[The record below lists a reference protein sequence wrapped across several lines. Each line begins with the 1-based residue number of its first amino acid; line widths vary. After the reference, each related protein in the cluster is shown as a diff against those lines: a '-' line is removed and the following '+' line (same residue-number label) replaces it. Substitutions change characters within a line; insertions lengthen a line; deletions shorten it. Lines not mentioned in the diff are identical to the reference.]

1 MLCNDMTEYYRR
13 DISAA
18 VKEALADMPVVVLTG
33 MRQTG
38 KSTFL
43 QKEPGF
49 KRRRYVSFDDF
60 TQLAAAKA
68 DPDGFLATE
77 GPITI
82 DEAQKCPEILG
93 AIKRSVDRDRI
104 PGRFL
109 LSGSVNFSMVRGIS
123 ESLAGRAV
131 YFVLHPFTRRE
142 ISGAIRKQPFL
153 KSFFDSPRIGRSSEK
168 SVPLKMVEIL
178 TGGMPSVCLREVKNR
193 ALWFRGYEQTYLERD
208 VRELSQIS
216 DVISFRNLMGLAA
229 LRTGQLLSPSQ
240 LGRDA
245 KLNVATTSRYLS
257 LLETSYVLYR
267 MSPYLQ
273 NRSTRLIKSPKL
285 YLSDAG
291 LACHLAGTVES
302 GGRLLEAFKG
312 SAFET
317 YVAQNLMG
325 IIDAAWPEA
334 QLHFWNVQG
343 RHEVDFV
350 VEAGRSCIAIELKSG
365 TRWIERDLSGL
376 KAFLA
381 ATPHCKAAILAYNGT
396 DAVSLGEKLWALPV
410 SMVIS

>member
-1 MLCNDMTEYYRR
+1 
-13 DISAA
+13 
-18 VKEALADMPVVVLTG
+18 MPVVVLTG

-43 QKEPGF
+43 QQEPGI

-60 TQLAAAKA
+60 TQLAAAKE
-68 DPDGFLATE
+68 DPEGFLATD

-93 AIKRSVDRDRI
+93 AIKQSVDRDRT

-109 LSGSVNFSMVRGIS
+109 LSGSANFSMLRGIS

-142 ISGAIRKQPFL
+142 ISGAVSKQPFL
-153 KSFFDSPRIGRSSEK
+153 KSFFGSPRIGWKVENL
-168 SVPLKMVEIL
+168 VPLKTDEIL
-178 TGGMPSVCLREVKNR
+178 TGGMPTVCLGEVKNK
-193 ALWFRGYEQTYLERD
+193 ALWFRGFEQTYLERD
-208 VRELSQIS
+208 IRELSQIS
-216 DVISFRNLMGLAA
+216 DVISFRNLMSLVA

-245 KLNVATTSRYLS
+245 KLNVATSSRYLS
-257 LLETSYVLYR
+257 LLETSYVVYR
-267 MSPYLQ
+267 VSPYLR
-273 NRSTRLIKSPKL
+273 NRASRLIKSPKL

-291 LACHLAGTVES
+291 LACHLAGAVES
-302 GGRLLEAFKG
+302 DSQLLRAFKG

-317 YVAQNLMG
+317 YVAQNLLG
-325 IIDAAWPEA
+325 IVDAMWPGA
-334 QLHFWNVQG
+334 RLHFWNVQG

-350 VEAGRSCIAIELKSG
+350 IEAGRSCIAIELKSG
-365 TRWIERDLSGL
+365 TRWSDRDLSGL
-376 KAFLA
+376 KAFLS

-396 DAVSLGEKLWALPV
+396 DAVSLGQKLWALPLAAI
-410 SMVIS
+410 IS

>member
-1 MLCNDMTEYYRR
+1 MTDYYRR
-13 DISAA
+13 DISAS

-43 QKEPGF
+43 QQEPGL

-60 TQLAAAKA
+60 AQLAAARE
-68 DPDGFLATE
+68 DPDGFLATKE
-77 GPITI
+77 PVTI

-93 AIKRSVDRDRI
+93 AIKRSVDRDRT
-104 PGRFL
+104 PGKFL
-109 LSGSVNFSMVRGIS
+109 LSGSANFSMLRGIS

-153 KSFFDSPRIGRSSEK
+153 KSFFGSPRIERMSDK
-168 SVPLKMVEIL
+168 MVPLKTDEIL
-178 TGGMPSVCLREVKNR
+178 TGGMPSVCLGEVKNK
-193 ALWFRGYEQTYLERD
+193 ALWFRGFEQTYLERD
-208 VRELSQIS
+208 IRELSQIS
-216 DVISFRNLMGLAA
+216 DVISFRNLMSLAA

-267 MSPYLQ
+267 MSPYLR
-273 NRSTRLIKSPKL
+273 NRASRLIKSPKL

-291 LACHLAGTVES
+291 LACHLAGVVES

-317 YVAQNLMG
+317 YGAQNLMG
-325 IIDAAWPEA
+325 IIDATWPGA
-334 QLHFWNVQG
+334 RLNFWNVQG

-350 VEAGRSCIAIELKSG
+350 IEAGRSCIAIELKSG
-365 TRWIERDLSGL
+365 TRWNERDLSGL
-376 KAFLA
+376 KAFLS
-381 ATPHCKAAILAYNGT
+381 ATPHCKAAILAYNGN
-396 DAVSLGEKLWALPV
+396 DAVSLGQKLWALPLAT
-410 SMVIS
+410 VIS

>member
-1 MLCNDMTEYYRR
+1 M
-13 DISAA
+13 
-18 VKEALADMPVVVLTG
+18 
-33 MRQTG
+33 
-38 KSTFL
+38 
-43 QKEPGF
+43 
-49 KRRRYVSFDDF
+49 
-60 TQLAAAKA
+60 
-68 DPDGFLATE
+68 
-77 GPITI
+77 
-82 DEAQKCPEILG
+82 
-93 AIKRSVDRDRI
+93 
-104 PGRFL
+104 
-109 LSGSVNFSMVRGIS
+109 
-123 ESLAGRAV
+123 
-131 YFVLHPFTRRE
+131 
-142 ISGAIRKQPFL
+142 
-153 KSFFDSPRIGRSSEK
+153 SEK
-168 SVPLKMVEIL
+168 SVPLKMDEIL
-178 TGGMPSVCLREVKNR
+178 TGGMPSVCLGDVKNR

-208 VRELSQIS
+208 IRELSQIS
-216 DVISFRNLMGLAA
+216 DVISFRNLLGLAA

-285 YLSDAG
+285 YLSDSG

-325 IIDAAWPEA
+325 NIDAAWTGA
-334 QLHFWNVQG
+334 RLHFWNVQG

-365 TRWIERDLSGL
+365 TRWTDRDFSGL
-376 KAFLA
+376 KAFLSV
-381 ATPHCKAAILAYNGT
+381 TPHCKAAILAYNGA
-396 DAVSLGEKLWALPV
+396 DAVSLGQKLWALPV
-410 SMVIS
+410 ASVIS

>member
-1 MLCNDMTEYYRR
+1 MTDYYRR
-13 DISAA
+13 DISASI
-18 VKEALADMPVVVLTG
+18 KEALADMPVVVLTG

-43 QKEPGF
+43 QQEPGL
-49 KRRRYVSFDDF
+49 KRRRYISFDDF
-60 TQLAAAKA
+60 AQLAAARE
-68 DPDGFLATE
+68 DPDGFLSTE
-77 GPITI
+77 GPVTI

-93 AIKRSVDRDRI
+93 AIKRSVDRDRT

-109 LSGSVNFSMVRGIS
+109 LSGSANFSMLRGIS
-123 ESLAGRAV
+123 ETLAGRAV

-153 KSFFDSPRIGRSSEK
+153 KSFFGSPRIGRVSENP
-168 SVPLKMVEIL
+168 VPLKTDEVL
-178 TGGMPSVCLREVKNR
+178 TGGMPTVCVGEVRNK
-193 ALWFRGYEQTYLERD
+193 ALWFRGFEQTYLERD
-208 VRELSQIS
+208 IRELSQIS
-216 DVISFRNLMGLAA
+216 DVISFRNLMSLAA
-229 LRTGQLLSPSQ
+229 LRTGQLSSPSQ

-257 LLETSYVLYR
+257 LLETSYVVYR
-267 MSPYLQ
+267 LSPYLR
-273 NRSTRLIKSPKL
+273 NRASRLIKSPKL

-291 LACHLAGTVES
+291 LACHLARVVES
-302 GGRLLEAFKG
+302 GGRLLGAFKG

-317 YVAQNLMG
+317 YVAQNLSG
-325 IIDAAWPEA
+325 IVDAAWPGA

-350 VEAGRSCIAIELKSG
+350 IEAGSSCIAIEAKSG
-365 TRWIERDLSGL
+365 TRWTDRDLSGL

-381 ATPHCKAAILAYNGT
+381 TTPHCKAAVLAYNGA
-396 DAVSLGEKLWALPV
+396 DAVSLGQKLWALPLAT
-410 SMVIS
+410 VIS

>member
-1 MLCNDMTEYYRR
+1 
-13 DISAA
+13 
-18 VKEALADMPVVVLTG
+18 MPVVVLTG

-43 QKEPGF
+43 QQEPGL

-60 TQLAAAKA
+60 AQLAAAKE
-68 DPDGFLATE
+68 DPDGFLAVE
-77 GPITI
+77 GPVTI

-93 AIKRSVDRDRI
+93 AIKRSVDRDRT

-109 LSGSVNFSMVRGIS
+109 LSGSANFSMLRGIS

-153 KSFFDSPRIGRSSEK
+153 KSFFGSPRIGRTSEK
-168 SVPLKMVEIL
+168 LVPLKMDEIL
-178 TGGMPSVCLREVKNR
+178 MGGMPTVCLGEVRNK
-193 ALWFRGYEQTYLERD
+193 AIWFRGFEQTYLERD
-208 VRELSQIS
+208 IRELSQIS
-216 DVISFRNLMGLAA
+216 DVISFRNLMSLAA

-257 LLETSYVLYR
+257 LLETSYVVYR
-267 MSPYLQ
+267 MSPYLR
-273 NRSTRLIKSPKL
+273 NRASRLIKSPKL

-291 LACHLAGTVES
+291 LACHLAGVVES

-317 YVAQNLMG
+317 YVAQNLSG
-325 IIDAAWPEA
+325 IIDAAWPGA
-334 QLHFWNVQG
+334 RLHFWTVQG

-350 VEAGRSCIAIELKSG
+350 IEAGSSCIAIEAKSG
-365 TRWIERDLSGL
+365 TRWTDRDLSGL

-381 ATPHCKAAILAYNGT
+381 ATPHCKAAILAYNGV
-396 DAVSLGEKLWALPV
+396 DAVSLGQKLWALPLAAI
-410 SMVIS
+410 IS